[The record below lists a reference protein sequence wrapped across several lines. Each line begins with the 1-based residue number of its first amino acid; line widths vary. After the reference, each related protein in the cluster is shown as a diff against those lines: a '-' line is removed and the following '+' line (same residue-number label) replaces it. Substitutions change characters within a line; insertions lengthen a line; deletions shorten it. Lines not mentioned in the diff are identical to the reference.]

1 MKKRNNKVIV
11 LIVVAV
17 LFAVSLLIFILN
29 YSKDNSSF
37 SILEKKWINDNTSN
51 VLDISV
57 YNDVPVYGKSG
68 KGVIFDLLDDFTTTY
83 GINFNKISYSV
94 DSSSNL
100 NKNAFRVLNN
110 NESLTNKDILLYE
123 DNYVLVSTEE
133 EVINNIN
140 LMFNRIMDDD
150 IGGASY
156 KESHQM
162 VYGNLM
168 YKGEGDNKENN
179 NFEVYSYLNDTSF
192 KKEEVE
198 AFIIAGDIKKKVEEG
213 YLAFGKDTNG
223 IRKIK
228 YSDFAILLD
237 SSKYFELYKK
247 ILEYNGVPT
256 IINKSINLTDGEVIT
271 IIKNIISFIIKLKSN
286 IIDNEFK
293 KLFISLGRSFLFN
306 IDDDT
311 LFDYFLNNNYKD
323 SDIYKISYEITK
335 KLDTI
340 SLDEI
345 IDIITYSYDF
355 NNKLFLLGDYSSNV
369 LRIEKLKEITS
380 NLTNLDYDI
389 YSYQEYLED
398 IINNNLK
405 IEFTLNDNGDD
416 TVKIMTIHASKGL
429 EFNICYYGG
438 LYSKFNNEMDR
449 K

>member
-1 MKKRNNKVIV
+1 MIIKK
-11 LIVVAV
+11 
-17 LFAVSLLIFILN
+17 
-29 YSKDNSSF
+29 
-37 SILEKKWINDNTSN
+37 
-51 VLDISV
+51 
-57 YNDVPVYGKSG
+57 
-68 KGVIFDLLDDFTTTY
+68 
-83 GINFNKISYSV
+83 
-94 DSSSNL
+94 
-100 NKNAFRVLNN
+100 
-110 NESLTNKDILLYE
+110 
-123 DNYVLVSTEE
+123 
-133 EVINNIN
+133 
-140 LMFNRIMDDD
+140 
-150 IGGASY
+150 
-156 KESHQM
+156 
-162 VYGNLM
+162 
-168 YKGEGDNKENN
+168 NN

-335 KLDTI
+335 KIDTI

-355 NNKLFLLGDYSSNV
+355 NNKLFLLGDYSSNI
-369 LRIEKLKEITS
+369 LRIEKLKR
-380 NLTNLDYDI
+380 
-389 YSYQEYLED
+389 
-398 IINNNLK
+398 NN
-405 IEFTLNDNGDD
+405 
-416 TVKIMTIHASKGL
+416 
-429 EFNICYYGG
+429 
-438 LYSKFNNEMDR
+438 
-449 K
+449 